1 MRSARSTSSALL
13 ALLSTLPLLTAP
25 PAAAQ
30 TAVVARAAP
39 SDRVP
44 REARPQDE
52 YRLGAGDLVRVS
64 VYQNPDLT
72 LEARLTDSGFIS
84 FPLLGSL
91 RLGGLG
97 VAAAEQLIADGLR
110 QGSFVRSPQVT
121 LVLLQVR
128 GHQASVLGMVNRP
141 GRYAL
146 ESSDMRL
153 TDVLALAGGAD
164 TAGAERVVVTGT
176 RDGAA
181 FRAEIDLPSVFL
193 PGGRERDLPIRNGDV
208 IWVNRQPQVYIYGEV
223 QRPGAVRL
231 ERGMTLLQAL
241 ATGGGLTL
249 RGTEKGIRVH
259 RDAAGGAIEVLQP
272 NMAERLLDGDVV
284 HVRESL
290 F

>member
-1 MRSARSTSSALL
+1 MRSARSPSPALL
-13 ALLSTLPLLTAP
+13 ALLSTIPLL
-25 PAAAQ
+25 AAQ
-30 TAVVARAAP
+30 PADAQGAAGVRAAP
-39 SDRVP
+39 PERV
-44 REARPQDE
+44 ARDGSPQDE

-72 LEARLTDSGFIS
+72 LEAGLTESGFIS
-84 FPLLGSL
+84 YPLLGSL

-97 VAAAEQLIADGLR
+97 VAAAEKLIADGLR
-110 QGSFVRSPQVT
+110 QGQYVRSPQVT
-121 LVLLQVR
+121 LVLVQVR

-146 ESSDMRL
+146 ESADMRL

-164 TAGAERVVVTGT
+164 AGGAERVVVTGT
-176 RDGAA
+176 RNGAA
-181 FRAEIDLPSVFL
+181 FRAEVDLPAVFL
-193 PGGRERDLPIRNGDV
+193 PDGRERDLLIRNGDV
-208 IWVNRQPQVYIYGEV
+208 IWVDRQPQVYIYGEV

-231 ERGMTLLQAL
+231 ERGMTVLQAL
-241 ATGGGLTL
+241 ATGGGLTQ

-259 RDAAGGAIEVLQP
+259 RVAPGGAIEVLQP
-272 NMAERLLDGDVV
+272 RMAERLLDGDVV

>member
-1 MRSARSTSSALL
+1 MRSVRSTSSALL
-13 ALLSTLPLLTAP
+13 ALLSTLPLLPAP

-30 TAVVARAAP
+30 AAVVARASP

-208 IWVNRQPQVYIYGEV
+208 IWVDRQPQVYIYGEV

-259 RDAAGGAIEVLQP
+259 RVAAGGAIEVLQP
-272 NMAERLLDGDVV
+272 SMAERLLDGDVV